1 MKQKVKSQKRLD
13 FMELISEAITQDD
26 IFNTIDYKNKTEDQI
41 KQFVYPH
48 LVQSLTQYL
57 VKNTDVTAEKAK
69 AKVKQNLKWE
79 GDVKTTV
86 HHTLFMGTLN
96 RPDMVLEMNGMNI
109 AIEFR
114 RGESGNSL
122 RSGIGQSL
130 VYSTNYDFVMY
141 LFIDTSKDQRIKNA
155 QTGTKEAQ
163 LMNDLWNRYNIK
175 FTVA

>member
-1 MKQKVKSQKRLD
+1 MRQKVKSQKRLD

-57 VKNTDVTAEKAK
+57 VENTDITAEKAK
-69 AKVKQNLKWE
+69 VKVKKNLKWE
-79 GDVKTTV
+79 GDVNTTV

-114 RGESGNSL
+114 RGDSGNSL

-130 VYSTNYDFVMY
+130 VYSTSYDFVMY
-141 LFIDTSKDQRIKNA
+141 LFIDTSKDQRIKNS

-163 LMNDLWNRYNIK
+163 LMTDLWNRYNIK
-175 FTVA
+175 FIYE

>member
-1 MKQKVKSQKRLD
+1 
-13 FMELISEAITQDD
+13 
-26 IFNTIDYKNKTEDQI
+26 
-41 KQFVYPH
+41 
-48 LVQSLTQYL
+48 
-57 VKNTDVTAEKAK
+57 
-69 AKVKQNLKWE
+69 
-79 GDVKTTV
+79 
-86 HHTLFMGTLN
+86 
-96 RPDMVLEMNGMNI
+96 MNI
-109 AIEFR
+109 AIEFK

-163 LMNDLWNRYNIK
+163 LMMDLWNRYNIK

>member
-57 VKNTDVTAEKAK
+57 VENTDTTAEKAK
-69 AKVKQNLKWE
+69 SKVKQNLKWE
-79 GDVKTTV
+79 GDVNTTV

-114 RGESGNSL
+114 RGDSGNSL

-155 QTGTKEAQ
+155 QTSTKEAE
-163 LMNDLWNRYNIK
+163 LMSDLWNRYNIK

>member
-1 MKQKVKSQKRLD
+1 MRQKVKSQKRLD

-57 VKNTDVTAEKAK
+57 VENTDTTAEKAK

-79 GDVKTTV
+79 GDVNTTV

-109 AIEFR
+109 AIEFKK
-114 RGESGNSL
+114 GESGNSL

-141 LFIDTSKDQRIKNA
+141 LFIDTSKDQRIKNS

-163 LMNDLWNRYNIK
+163 LMTDLWNRYNIK

>member
-1 MKQKVKSQKRLD
+1 MRQKVKSQKRLD

-57 VKNTDVTAEKAK
+57 VENTDTTAEKAK

-79 GDVKTTV
+79 GDVNTTV

-109 AIEFR
+109 AIEFKK
-114 RGESGNSL
+114 GESGNSL

-155 QTGTKEAQ
+155 QTSTNEAE
-163 LMNDLWNRYNIK
+163 LMTDLWNRYNIK
-175 FTVA
+175 FIVA

>member
-13 FMELISEAITQDD
+13 FMNLISEAITQDD

-57 VKNTDVTAEKAK
+57 VENTDTTSEKAK
-69 AKVKQNLKWE
+69 AKVKRNLKWE
-79 GDVKTTV
+79 GDVNSTV

-109 AIEFR
+109 AIEFKK
-114 RGESGNSL
+114 GESGNSL
-122 RSGIGQSL
+122 RS
-130 VYSTNYDFVMY
+130 
-141 LFIDTSKDQRIKNA
+141 
-155 QTGTKEAQ
+155 
-163 LMNDLWNRYNIK
+163 
-175 FTVA
+175 

>member
-1 MKQKVKSQKRLD
+1 MRQKAKSQKRLD

-57 VKNTDVTAEKAK
+57 VENTDTTAEKAK

-79 GDVKTTV
+79 GDVNTTV

-114 RGESGNSL
+114 RGDSGNSL

-155 QTGTKEAQ
+155 QTSTKEAE
-163 LMNDLWNRYNIK
+163 LMSDLWNRYNIK

>member
-1 MKQKVKSQKRLD
+1 MD
-13 FMELISEAITQDD
+13 LISEAITQDD

-57 VKNTDVTAEKAK
+57 VENTDDTVEKAK
-69 AKVKQNLKWE
+69 VKVKQNLKWE
-79 GDVKTTV
+79 GDVNSTV

-155 QTGTKEAQ
+155 QTSTKEAE
-163 LMNDLWNRYNIK
+163 LMADLWNRYNIK